1 MPDMTTNTPDRARTR
16 LPGISS
22 RAYEHPADRSA
33 LVAMR
38 SLTGF
43 DTVLK
48 KLAGLFS
55 ERAIRLMF
63 LGGAVRVS
71 DRQFRHLNDMLRDSA
86 YILDMPDVP
95 ELYVIQDPQPNAMA
109 IGFDHPFIVV
119 NTGLIDLLDDEEQR
133 YVVGHEVGHILSGH
147 AVYRTMAL
155 ILTSLAERIAW
166 IPLGSIAL
174 RGIIMALNEWMRKSE
189 LSADRAGLLAG
200 QDVDAVKRALMK
212 MAGGTR
218 LHEMDTEA
226 FLEQAREYDAAG
238 DVRDGLLKFLN
249 LLRQSHPFAVIRFA
263 EIDRWAREGE
273 YQRIID
279 GDYPRR
285 TEDSSASFSEE
296 AKNAA
301 NSYRESW
308 GRSADPFV
316 GVLRDVAEGAAGAGE
331 RIFQRF
337 GRRGDGGGDGGPS
350 GGSTSG
356 STSGSSGGSNG
367 G

>member
-1 MPDMTTNTPDRARTR
+1 MPDMTTSNTPDRARTR

-43 DTVLK
+43 DLVLK
-48 KLAGLFS
+48 KIAGLFS
-55 ERAIRLMF
+55 ERALRLMF

-71 DRQFRHLNDMLRDSA
+71 DRQFRHINDMLRDSC
-86 YILDMPDVP
+86 YILDMPEVP
-95 ELYVIQDPQPNAMA
+95 ELYVLTEPVPNAMA
-109 IGFDHPFIVV
+109 IGFDNPFIVL
-119 NTGLIDLLDDEEQR
+119 NTGLIDLLDEEELR

-147 AVYRTMAL
+147 AVYTTMAK
-155 ILTSLAERIAW
+155 ILADLAERIAW
-166 IPLGSIAL
+166 LPLGSIAL
-174 RGIIMALNEWMRKSE
+174 RGIIMALNEWMRKAE

-238 DVRDGLLKFLN
+238 DVRDGMLKFLN
-249 LLRQSHPFAVIRFA
+249 LLRRSHPFAVIRFA
-263 EIDRWAREGE
+263 EIERWAREGE
-273 YQRIID
+273 YQRILD

-285 TEDSSASFSEE
+285 ADDSGASFSEE

-308 GRSADPFV
+308 SRSADPFV
-316 GVLRDVAEGAAGAGE
+316 GVLRDVAEGAADAGE

-337 GRRGDGGGDGGPS
+337 GRRDNS
-350 GGSTSG
+350 GNSG
-356 STSGSSGGSNG
+356 NSGNTGSSSS
-367 G
+367 

>member
-55 ERAIRLMF
+55 ERAIRLLF
-63 LGGAVRVS
+63 LGGSVRVS

-109 IGFDHPFIVV
+109 IGFDNPFIVV
-119 NTGLIDLLDDEEQR
+119 HTGLLDLLDDEEQR
-133 YVVGHEVGHILSGH
+133 FVVGHEVGHILSGH

-166 IPLGSIAL
+166 LPLGSIAL
-174 RGIIMALNEWMRKSE
+174 RGIIMGLNEWMRKSE

-200 QDVDAVKRALMK
+200 QDVEAAKRALMK
-212 MAGGTR
+212 LAGGTR

-249 LLRQSHPFAVIRFA
+249 LLRRSHPFAVIRFA
-263 EIDRWAREGE
+263 EIDRWARDGE
-273 YQRIID
+273 YQRILE

-285 TEDSSASFSEE
+285 ADDGDTSVTDE

-308 GRSADPFV
+308 SRSADPFV
-316 GVLRDVAEGAAGAGE
+316 GVVRDVAEGAAGAGE

-337 GRRGDGGGDGGPS
+337 SRRND
-350 GGSTSG
+350 
-356 STSGSSGGSNG
+356 N
-367 G
+367 

>member
-43 DTVLK
+43 DIVLK
-48 KLAGLFS
+48 KLAGMFS
-55 ERAIRLMF
+55 ERALRLMF

-71 DRQFRHLNDMLRDSA
+71 DRQFRNINDMLRDSA
-86 YILDMPDVP
+86 YILDMPEVP
-95 ELYVIQDPQPNAMA
+95 ELYVITDPTPNAMA
-109 IGFDHPFIVV
+109 IGFDHPFVVV
-119 NTGLIDLLDDEEQR
+119 NTGLIDLLDEEELR

-166 IPLGSIAL
+166 LPLGSIAL

-238 DVRDGLLKFLN
+238 DVRDGMLKFLN
-249 LLRQSHPFAVIRFA
+249 LLRRSHPFAVIRFA
-263 EIDRWAREGE
+263 EIDHWSREGE
-273 YQRIID
+273 YQRILD

-285 TEDSSASFSEE
+285 DDDDSASFTDEV
-296 AKNAA
+296 KNAA

-337 GRRGDGGGDGGPS
+337 SRRDDSGTGSGDT
-350 GGSTSG
+350 GGS
-356 STSGSSGGSNG
+356 SSSSSN
-367 G
+367 